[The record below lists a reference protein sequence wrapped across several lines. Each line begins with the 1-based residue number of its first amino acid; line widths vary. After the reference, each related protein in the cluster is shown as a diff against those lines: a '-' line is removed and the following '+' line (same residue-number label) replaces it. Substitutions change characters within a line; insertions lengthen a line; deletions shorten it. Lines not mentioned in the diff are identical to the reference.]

1 VFALSLRLLPEAP
14 GLAGGKRLDVGG
26 ALTITGALMLA
37 VYAIVN
43 GNETGWLT
51 AETLGLLGGAVA
63 LLAAFLVIE
72 TRVAAPLVPLGIFRN
87 RDVSSANAV
96 GILMA
101 AGMFAYFFFSAL
113 YLQQVLGYTPL
124 EVGFAYLPSM
134 VIWGACSLYSDRLV
148 MRFGIKPPLL
158 AGLSLMALSLL
169 LFARAPVGG
178 SFAVD
183 VLPATVAIGI
193 GAGIAFNPILLAAMS
208 GVAPQEA
215 GLASG
220 VVNTSFM
227 MGGALG
233 LAVLASLA
241 AFRTDRLEAGGEAT
255 VAATNAGYH
264 LAFLSGAVFLVGAAA
279 LAGLLLKARVPSP
292 HAEGE
297 PATEA
302 A

>member
-1 VFALSLRLLPEAP
+1 
-14 GLAGGKRLDVGG
+14 
-26 ALTITGALMLA
+26 
-37 VYAIVN
+37 
-43 GNETGWLT
+43 
-51 AETLGLLGGAVA
+51 
-63 LLAAFLVIE
+63 
-72 TRVAAPLVPLGIFRN
+72 
-87 RDVSSANAV
+87 
-96 GILMA
+96 
-101 AGMFAYFFFSAL
+101 
-113 YLQQVLGYTPL
+113 
-124 EVGFAYLPSM
+124 
-134 VIWGACSLYSDRLV
+134 
-148 MRFGIKPPLL
+148 
-158 AGLSLMALSLL
+158 MALSLL